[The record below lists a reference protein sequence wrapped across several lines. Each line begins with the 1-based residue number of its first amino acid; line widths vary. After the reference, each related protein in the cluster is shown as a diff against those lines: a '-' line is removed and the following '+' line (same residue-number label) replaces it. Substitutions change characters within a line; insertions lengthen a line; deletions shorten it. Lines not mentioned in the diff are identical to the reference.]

1 MSYQRVVAQFGSVS
15 HSFQN
20 CDADTNCI
28 SILILIKDMT
38 YLVLGKRKKK
48 GWLYKIQNE
57 K

>member
-38 YLVLGKRKKK
+38 YLLLGKRKKK